1 MYAYQVYLLRSLKM
15 KVAGFTFIRNAVKN
29 DYPIVEA
36 ITSILPVCD
45 EFVVALGNSDDETA
59 ELIQNIN
66 SPKIK
71 IINTVWDESLRDG
84 GSVFAAETDKAF
96 AAISSDVDWA
106 FYIQGDECVH
116 EKYLPLIKKEMEQNL
131 GNPKVEGLL
140 FKYLHFYG
148 SYDYVGIS
156 SKWYRNEI
164 RIVRNNKSIYS
175 YRDAQGFRK
184 GKDEK
189 LKVKELDAYMYHYG
203 WVRAPETQR
212 TKSFYASSF
221 WGGENFDEEK
231 FIKEHNEPF
240 DYSEIDALAEFDGTH
255 PAVML
260 ERIKRMNWK
269 FDYDLTYNNLKLKD
283 KAKNLLEKW
292 TGRRFF
298 DYKNYISVR

>member
-1 MYAYQVYLLRSLKM
+1 M
-15 KVAGFTFIRNAVKN
+15 KVTGFTIIKNAVVL
-29 DYPIVEA
+29 DFPIKEA
-36 ITSILPVCD
+36 ILSILPVCD
-45 EFVVALGNSDDETA
+45 DFVVAVGDCDDGTRELIAAIAPDKIRIIDTVWNKDLKSGGQVLADET
-59 ELIQNIN
+59 N
-66 SPKIK
+66 
-71 IINTVWDESLRDG
+71 
-84 GSVFAAETDKAF
+84 KAF
-96 AAISSDVDWA
+96 QAIESDSDWC
-106 FYIQGDECVH
+106 FYIQGDEVLH
-116 EKYLPLIKKEMEQNL
+116 EQYLDAVYKGMEQW
-131 GNPKVEGLL
+131 KDDKRIDGLL

-231 FIKEHNEPF
+231 FIKEHNKPF

-260 ERIKRMNWK
+260 ERIERMNWK
-269 FDYDLTYNNLKLKD
+269 FDYDLTYNNLKMKD

-292 TGRRFF
+292 TGKRFF